1 MTNIPSGFAPLSRG
15 WAFVLLQRSSSS
27 RRSPIHSKAPPM
39 PSATITLVG
48 RAPTPAQRQQLF
60 QRTADLMV
68 EVLKRTRNLVVV
80 SLKHEQC
87 ENWSVGGSQLPN
99 VDSIGAQV
107 TFQILEGSNTEEQ
120 MAEMVAAMTAMLSE
134 VLGPNPLPPYVIFEQ
149 IPTYAWGYKGRTI
162 ADMRRAKQ

>member
-1 MTNIPSGFAPLSRG
+1 
-15 WAFVLLQRSSSS
+15 
-27 RRSPIHSKAPPM
+27 M

-48 RAPTPAQRQQLF
+48 RAPTPAQRQALF

-68 EVLKRTRNLVVV
+68 EVLNRTRDRVIV

-99 VDSIGAQV
+99 ADSIGAQV
-107 TFQILEGSNTEEQ
+107 AFQILEGSNSEEQ
-120 MAEMVAAMTAMLSE
+120 MAKMVAAMTAMLSE
-134 VLGPNPLPPYVIFEQ
+134 VLGTNPLPPYVIFEQ

-162 ADMRRAKQ
+162 ADLQRPNQ